1 MTKRKFMD
9 ENFLLETETA
19 RKLFFDYAKD
29 QPILDYHCHLS
40 IREIC
45 EDKHFSG
52 ITELWLGGD
61 HYKWRFM
68 RSMGVDE
75 EYITGSASDYDK
87 FLAYAKCLQYAVGNP
102 LYHWS
107 HLELQRYFGIYE
119 PLTEKTAADIYE
131 KANRR
136 IAEPDFSAQK
146 LILSSNVEFIGT
158 TDDPADD
165 MKYHEQ
171 LKNSGFPVRVAPT
184 FRPDKAVNIEKEGFC
199 DYIQKLAASYGN
211 RIMIYGDLK
220 NALISRMDAFDA
232 VGCRAS
238 DHALGDVPFC
248 RCEDPEQVFVKAMSG
263 QKLTAS
269 EIESY
274 KTDLL
279 LFLGAEYARR
289 GWAMQLHIAALRD
302 NNSRRFKSLGPDT
315 GFDSIDDAQIA
326 AKLSR
331 LLDTMDTADALP
343 RTILYSLNPKD
354 NFVLGTMLGNF
365 QQGGIR
371 GKLQLGS
378 AWWFN
383 DHIDGME
390 EQMRALGNLGA
401 LAAFVGMLTD
411 SRSFLSYP
419 RHEYFRRI
427 LCNLIGNWVEKGEFT
442 DDPDILKTI
451 ICGICADNARTY
463 FGLDA

>member
-1 MTKRKFMD
+1 MRKFMD
-9 ENFLLETETA
+9 DNFLLETETA
-19 RKLFFDYAKD
+19 QRLYFDYAKD

-45 EDKHFSG
+45 EDKRFSG

-75 EYITGSASDYDK
+75 RFITGDADDYEK
-87 FLAYAKCLQYAVGNP
+87 FLAYAKCLQYAAGNP

-119 PLTEKTAADIYE
+119 PLTEKTAASIYAA
-131 KANRR
+131 ANAK
-136 IAEPDFSAQK
+136 IAEPDFSARQ
-146 LILSSNVEFIGT
+146 LILRSNVEFIGT

-165 MKYHEQ
+165 LCFHEQ
-171 LKNSGFPVRVAPT
+171 LKQESFPVRVSPT
-184 FRPDKAVNIEKEGFC
+184 FRPDKSVNIEKPTFC
-199 DYIQKLAASYGN
+199 DYLKTLSDRAGVAIQSYD
-211 RIMIYGDLK
+211 DLK
-220 NALISRMDAFDA
+220 KALLARLDAFDA
-232 VGCRAS
+232 AGCRSS
-238 DHALGDVPFC
+238 DHALGTVPFC
-248 RCEDPEQVFVKAMSG
+248 PEGDPAAVFAKAVAGQALTEQ
-263 QKLTAS
+263 
-269 EIESY
+269 EILCY

-279 LFLGAEYARR
+279 LWLGAEYARR
-289 GWAMQLHIAALRD
+289 GWVMQLHIAALRD
-302 NNSRRFKSLGPDT
+302 NNARMFKKLGPDT
-315 GFDSIDDAQIA
+315 GFDSIDDGQIA
-326 AKLSR
+326 YDLSR
-331 LLDTMDTADALP
+331 LLDALDSRDALP
-343 RTILYSLNPKD
+343 KTILYSLNPKD

-365 QQGGIR
+365 QRDCR

-427 LCNLIGNWVEKGEFT
+427 LCNLIGGWVEQGAFT
-442 DDPDILKTI
+442 DDADILKTI

-463 FGLDA
+463 FGLEG

>member
-1 MTKRKFMD
+1 
-9 ENFLLETETA
+9 
-19 RKLFFDYAKD
+19 
-29 QPILDYHCHLS
+29 
-40 IREIC
+40 
-45 EDKHFSG
+45 
-52 ITELWLGGD
+52 
-61 HYKWRFM
+61 
-68 RSMGVDE
+68 
-75 EYITGSASDYDK
+75 
-87 FLAYAKCLQYAVGNP
+87 
-102 LYHWS
+102 
-107 HLELQRYFGIYE
+107 
-119 PLTEKTAADIYE
+119 
-131 KANRR
+131 
-136 IAEPDFSAQK
+136 
-146 LILSSNVEFIGT
+146 
-158 TDDPADD
+158 
-165 MKYHEQ
+165 
-171 LKNSGFPVRVAPT
+171 
-184 FRPDKAVNIEKEGFC
+184 
-199 DYIQKLAASYGN
+199 
-211 RIMIYGDLK
+211 
-220 NALISRMDAFDA
+220 
-232 VGCRAS
+232 
-238 DHALGDVPFC
+238 
-248 RCEDPEQVFVKAMSG
+248 
-263 QKLTAS
+263 
-269 EIESY
+269 
-274 KTDLL
+274 
-279 LFLGAEYARR
+279 
-289 GWAMQLHIAALRD
+289 MQLHIAALRD

-427 LCNLIGNWVEKGEFT
+427 LCNLIGSWVEKGEFT

>member
-19 RKLFFDYAKD
+19 RQLFFDYAKD

-75 EYITGSASDYDK
+75 DYITGSASDYDK

-119 PLTEKTAADIYE
+119 PLTEQTAAEIYE
-131 KANRR
+131 KANKR
-136 IAEPDFSAQK
+136 IAKPDFSAQK

-165 MKYHEQ
+165 LSYHEQ
-171 LKNSGFPVRVAPT
+171 LKNSGFPVRVSPT
-184 FRPDKAVNIEKEGFC
+184 FRPDKAVNIEKDTFC
-199 DYIQKLAASYGN
+199 EYIAKLGTSAGIK
-211 RIMIYGDLK
+211 IMTYADLK
-220 NALISRMDAFDA
+220 RALVNRLDAFDA

-238 DHALGDVPFC
+238 DHALGDVPFN
-248 RCEDPEQVFVKAMSG
+248 RSGRADEIFSKAMNG
-263 QKLTAS
+263 TALTAD

-279 LFLGAEYARR
+279 LFFGAEYARR

-302 NNSRRFKSLGPDT
+302 NNSRYFKKMGPDT

-331 LLDTMDTADALP
+331 LLDTMDAADTLP

-371 GKLQLGS
+371 GKLQFGS

-442 DDPDILKTI
+442 DDPAILKTI

-463 FGLDA
+463 FGLDK

>member
-1 MTKRKFMD
+1 MKKFMD
-9 ENFLLETETA
+9 KNFLLETETA
-19 RKLFFDYAKD
+19 QKLFFEYAEK
-29 QPILDYHCHLS
+29 QPIIDYHCHLS
-40 IREIC
+40 IREIY

-75 EYITGSASDYDK
+75 AFITGDASDYEK
-87 FLAYAKCLQYAVGNP
+87 FLAYARCLQYAVGNP

-131 KANRR
+131 KCNRR
-136 IAEPDFSAQK
+136 IAEPDFSARQ
-146 LILSSNVEFIGT
+146 LILASNVEFIGT

-165 MKYHEQ
+165 LSFHQRLAAED
-171 LKNSGFPVRVAPT
+171 FPVRVSPT
-184 FRPDKAVNIEKEGFC
+184 FRPDKSMNVEKPGFAA
-199 DYIQKLAASYGN
+199 YVKALAECSGMEIDSYAA
-211 RIMIYGDLK
+211 LK
-220 NALISRMDAFDA
+220 QALSLRMDAFAA
-232 VGCRAS
+232 VGCCCS
-238 DHALGDVPFC
+238 DHALGTVPFC
-248 RCEDPEQVFVKAMSG
+248 REISAESVFEKAMA
-263 QKLTAS
+263 QKPVSAR
-269 EIESY
+269 EAESY

-279 LFLGAEYARR
+279 LWLGAEYARR

-302 NNSRRFKSLGPDT
+302 NNTKMFEKLGPDT
-315 GFDSIDDAQIA
+315 GFDSIDDGQIA
-326 AKLSR
+326 YQLSR
-331 LLDTMDTADALP
+331 LLDTLDTEDALP
-343 RTILYSLNPKD
+343 KTILYTLNPKD

-365 QQGGIR
+365 QRGCR
-371 GKLQLGS
+371 GKLQFGS

-427 LCNLIGNWVEKGEFT
+427 VCNLLGNWVEKGEFT
-442 DDPDILKTI
+442 DDPEILKTI
-451 ICGICADNARTY
+451 VCGICADNARTY
-463 FGLDA
+463 FGLDK